1 MKKIPVFIGLSVFFI
16 TTVFLFL
23 FLFFW
28 ETSPVMAG
36 EPPIEIAGIK
46 LGGNIEDSMQMIK
59 ADTML
64 QPRFSPFLKEVE
76 MIDIPGYDYG
86 LLLIGNCDEPGRIL
100 RIKMKYA
107 DRSRQFYEKLLEKL
121 KERYGEPKE
130 WRGDPFHAH
139 LAWKWAF
146 LDDEGNDISMIFEHN
161 VRDPDESS
169 GNTIKLT
176 LWNLVEKE
184 KACYES
190 NSPKKRKT
198 KSKNNPDW
206 DLLMPK

>member
-1 MKKIPVFIGLSVFFI
+1 MKKIQIFISLSIFFI
-16 TTVFLFL
+16 TTVFVFL

-28 ETSPVMAG
+28 DSSLALAK
-36 EPPIEIAGIK
+36 EPPKEIAGIK

-59 ADTML
+59 TDTML

-76 MIDIPGYDYG
+76 TIEIPGYDYG
-86 LLLIGNCDEPGRIL
+86 LLWTGNCDEPGRIL

-107 DRSRQFYEKLLEKL
+107 DRSKQFYEQLLERL
-121 KERYGEPKE
+121 KKRYGEPKE

-139 LAWKWAF
+139 LSWKWAF
-146 LDDEGNDISMIFEHN
+146 LDDKGNNISMILEHN

-176 LWNLVEKE
+176 FWNLVEKE
-184 KACYES
+184 KVCYES
-190 NSPKKRKT
+190 NNPKNKKAKT
-198 KSKNNPDW
+198 KIKPDW
-206 DLLMPK
+206 DLLVPK